1 MKRTLFTIL
10 FFISIFYCY
19 SVDFECNVSEHS
31 LIKYN
36 KIPGKG
42 QENPYKETSICRS
55 PQCGEDI
62 TPIEHDER
70 TGLSRETYALK
81 GGYTLIIEST
91 VWKCSDGEEVSS
103 CRVCLQRENTVRV
116 IENMLGYLNRTRYAP
131 RYENTDFED
140 YFVLTYYF
148 DCYYHHLIE
157 KETGAL
163 VLAYTGGTADTERNL
178 LIYSP
183 LNGYDFTAVGDNLT
197 DTVFLR
203 DLSAKKDYDLMPY
216 IEREW
221 EKGTYSGTNWWLDA
235 FEITSATEESVTVRF
250 RGFYDWQREE
260 YAELIFTVPRLNG
273 GERPTPAL

>member
-1 MKRTLFTIL
+1 MPYAVLEKEIRPLLLFALIL
-10 FFISIFYCY
+10 VLAPLPASAQPALRHI
-19 SVDFECNVSEHS
+19 D
-31 LIKYN
+31 
-36 KIPGKG
+36 
-42 QENPYKETSICRS
+42 QT

-81 GGYTLIIEST
+81 GGYTLIIEPT

-103 CRVCLQRENTVRV
+103 CRVCLQKGNTVRV

-183 LNGYDFTAVGDNLT
+183 LNGDDFTAVGDNLT

-260 YAELIFTVPRLNG
+260 YAELIFTVPR
-273 GERPTPAL
+273 

>member
-81 GGYTLIIEST
+81 GGYTLIIEPT

-103 CRVCLQRENTVRV
+103 C
-116 IENMLGYLNRTRYAP
+116 
-131 RYENTDFED
+131 
-140 YFVLTYYF
+140 
-148 DCYYHHLIE
+148 
-157 KETGAL
+157 
-163 VLAYTGGTADTERNL
+163 L

-183 LNGYDFTAVGDNLT
+183 LNGDDFTAVGDNLT

-260 YAELIFTVPRLNG
+260 YAELIFTVPR
-273 GERPTPAL
+273 